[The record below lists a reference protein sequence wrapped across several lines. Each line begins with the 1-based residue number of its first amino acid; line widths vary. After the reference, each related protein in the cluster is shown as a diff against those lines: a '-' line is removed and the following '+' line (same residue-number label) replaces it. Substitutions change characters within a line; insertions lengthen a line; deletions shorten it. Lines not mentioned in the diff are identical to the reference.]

1 MDEHGG
7 NIEQALKQYS
17 LAENAVIDFSAN
29 INPLGIPYAVKRAVT
44 KAMDSA
50 HNYPEC
56 EYLELR
62 KDLAH
67 FYGVKPQNL
76 LVDNGSVS
84 LIYLIPRALGLRSAL
99 IPVPAFSEYEK
110 AARLSAGEAAF
121 LKPKA
126 DFSLD
131 VDSLIKGLRGKD
143 SLYLANPNNPTSLSV
158 DKKDLLRVLKEAKKR
173 GVTLIL
179 DEVFMEFSDSP
190 RESTL
195 IGEVVQSQGLIIL
208 RSMTKFFALSGLRLG
223 AAIAHP
229 KVIARLKQ
237 YQPPWPVN
245 SLVVSAAR
253 EFLKDKKYIRDSY
266 KLIQQEKAFLYSEL
280 STFKALKVW
289 KPSANFILCQIIP
302 PPLTPPTRRPGHN
315 VILSDSEG
323 SRLLNYRRDSSVAEF
338 TLSEA
343 NVLPQNDKM
352 VILRDYDP
360 VSRGGE
366 LRVFLA
372 GKGILIRDC
381 SNFRGLDV
389 RFFRVAVRSRKENL
403 KLLSALKEVLG

>member
-1 MDEHGG
+1 MAMDEHGG

-195 IGEVVQSQGLIIL
+195 IGEAVQSQGLIIL

-289 KPSANFILCQIIP
+289 RPSANFILCQIIP
-302 PPLTPPTRRPGHN
+302 PPLTPPT
-315 VILSDSEG
+315 
-323 SRLLNYRRDSSVAEF
+323 SRLGQMVMSFPRKRESTTRDSGSPTKAF
-338 TLSEA
+338 GD
-343 NVLPQNDKM
+343 DKNFSS
-352 VILRDYDP
+352 RPFSFDP
-360 VSRGGE
+360 VS
-366 LRVFLA
+366 
-372 GKGILIRDC
+372 
-381 SNFRGLDV
+381 
-389 RFFRVAVRSRKENL
+389 
-403 KLLSALKEVLG
+403 

>member
-7 NIEQALKQYS
+7 NIEQALKQYR

-29 INPLGIPYAVKRAVT
+29 INPLGIPYAVRMAVT
-44 KAMDSA
+44 KTMDCLGR
-50 HNYPEC
+50 YPEC

-62 KDLAH
+62 KDLAG

-84 LIYLIPRALGLRSAL
+84 LIYLIPRALGLKKAL

-110 AARLSAGEAAF
+110 AARLAGGEVKF

-131 VDSLIKGLRGKD
+131 MDSLIRGLKGRD

-158 DKKDLLRVLKEAKKR
+158 DKKDLLMVLKEAKKR

-190 RESTL
+190 REKTL
-195 IGEVVQSQGLIIL
+195 IGQAVQSRNLIIL
-208 RSMTKFFALSGLRLG
+208 RSMTKFFALAGLRLG

-229 KVIARLKQ
+229 KVIARLKK

-245 SLVVSAAR
+245 SLAVSAAR

-266 KLIQQEKAFLYSEL
+266 RLIQQEKTFLYSEL
-280 STFKALKVW
+280 SAFKALKVW
-289 KPSANFILCQIIP
+289 KPSANFVFCRIKDKMRQANS
-302 PPLTPPTRRPGHN
+302 PPLVGGVRGGG
-315 VILSDSEG
+315 I
-323 SRLLNYRRDSSVAEF
+323 RDS
-338 TLSEA
+338 
-343 NVLPQNDKM
+343 
-352 VILRDYDP
+352 
-360 VSRGGE
+360 
-366 LRVFLA
+366 LA
-372 GKGILIRDC
+372 VKGILIRDC
-381 SNFRGLDV
+381 SNFRGLDKS
-389 RFFRVAVRSRKENL
+389 FFRVAVRARKENL
-403 KLLSALKEVLG
+403 KLLSRLKEVLG

>member
-17 LAENAVIDFSAN
+17 LAESAVIDFSAN
-29 INPLGIPYAVKRAVT
+29 INPLGMPDAVKRALI
-44 KAMDSA
+44 KAMDCLDR
-50 HNYPEC
+50 YPEC

-62 KDLAH
+62 KDLAG
-67 FYGVKPQNL
+67 FYGVKPQNI

-84 LIYLIPRALGLRSAL
+84 LIYLIPRALGLKKAL

-110 AARLSAGEAAF
+110 AARLAGGEVKF

-131 VDSLIKGLRGKD
+131 MDSLIRGLKGRD
-143 SLYLANPNNPTSLSV
+143 SLYLANPNNPTSFSV
-158 DKKDLLRVLKEAKKR
+158 DRKDLLMVLREAKNR
-173 GVTLIL
+173 GVILIL

-190 RESTL
+190 RETTL
-195 IGEVVQSQGLIIL
+195 IGEAVQSQNLIIL
-208 RSMTKFFALSGLRLG
+208 RSMTKFFALAGLRLG

-229 KVIARLKQ
+229 KVIARLKK

-245 SLVVSAAR
+245 SLAVSAAR

-266 KLIQQEKAFLYSEL
+266 KLIQKEKAFLYSQL
-280 STFKALKVW
+280 SVFRALQVW
-289 KPSANFILCQIIP
+289 RPSANFILCQTNSPILDRRGF
-302 PPLTPPTRRPGHN
+302 LTPPRSRHDKN
-315 VILSDSEG
+315 VPPIH
-323 SRLLNYRRDSSVAEF
+323 RKAY
-338 TLSEA
+338 
-343 NVLPQNDKM
+343 
-352 VILRDYDP
+352 YDT
-360 VSRGGE
+360 VSMGGE
-366 LRVFLA
+366 LRALLA

-381 SNFRGLDV
+381 SNFRGLDA

-403 KLLSALKEVLG
+403 KLLFALKEVLK

>member
-50 HNYPEC
+50 HNYPER

-195 IGEVVQSQGLIIL
+195 IGEAVQSQGLIIL
-208 RSMTKFFALSGLRLG
+208 RSMTKFFALAGLRLG
-223 AAIAHP
+223 AAIAHS
-229 KVIARLKQ
+229 KLIDRLKQ

-245 SLVVSAAR
+245 SLAVAAAR

-266 KLIQQEKAFLYSEL
+266 KLIQEEKAFLYSEL
-280 STFKALKVW
+280 SA
-289 KPSANFILCQIIP
+289 
-302 PPLTPPTRRPGHN
+302 
-315 VILSDSEG
+315 
-323 SRLLNYRRDSSVAEF
+323 
-338 TLSEA
+338 
-343 NVLPQNDKM
+343 
-352 VILRDYDP
+352 
-360 VSRGGE
+360 
-366 LRVFLA
+366 
-372 GKGILIRDC
+372 
-381 SNFRGLDV
+381 
-389 RFFRVAVRSRKENL
+389 
-403 KLLSALKEVLG
+403 

>member
-1 MDEHGG
+1 MAMDEHGG

-50 HNYPEC
+50 RDYPEC

-195 IGEVVQSQGLIIL
+195 IGEAVQSQGLIIL

-229 KVIARLKQ
+229 KVISRLKQ

-280 STFKALKVW
+280 SAFKALKVW

-302 PPLTPPTRRPGHN
+302 PPLTPPT
-315 VILSDSEG
+315 
-323 SRLLNYRRDSSVAEF
+323 SRLGQMVMSFPRKRESTTRDSGSVPAKAGIKTF
-338 TLSEA
+338 GD
-343 NVLPQNDKM
+343 DKNFSS
-352 VILRDYDP
+352 IPYSFDP
-360 VSRGGE
+360 VFRGGE
-366 LRVFLA
+366 LRALLV

-381 SNFRGLDV
+381 ANFRGLDSS
-389 RFFRVAVRSRKENL
+389 FFRVAVRSRKENL